1 MTTAAHTPDTERTR
15 EDLGRLRPDLVAG
28 YDAALPGARAAVLT
42 RLWGAIGREPLPGLG
57 NRATTG
63 GRLTVTL
70 AGGGTLTGPAAATAP
85 FAEADGQAEAER
97 EAATGPRPG
106 PVIDGPGGPIG
117 DPVRLA
123 RLAGWPDRFHAELA
137 NSVANLAL
145 ARANAFPTPTLKQLA
160 ADPEGLAT
168 AEQSVVD
175 GHPIHPLCRTRTGMS
190 TEEVLAYAP
199 EHRTIVELAEVRVPE
214 DRWYGEG
221 PPILTVHP
229 WQRDHVLDRHPGLRP
244 TGRTR
249 PARPLMSLR
258 TLAPVGR
265 RSQHV
270 KTAVDVQMTSAVRTV
285 SPAAVRNGPVVSVLL
300 HTLATDL
307 PGLTILRETFAG
319 AVLVDGE
326 PSRSLAYLAREA
338 PRQAPGEVVLPLAAL
353 AQPALQRDAVDAG
366 FGGDPVAFFATL
378 TRTVLPPLLV
388 MLHRGVALEAHGQN
402 TLVALTDGVPNRML
416 YRDLGGIRISPA
428 RLRRNGF
435 TLGVPELHGDLGTDD
450 PDALR
455 TKVVAAA
462 VSGALAEQIAV
473 LTRTHGVAPDL
484 LWGLVAAVARDTYA
498 RLGTGDVAGLFD
510 ATLPLKATTAMRLAA
525 DPLDDVWT
533 HLDNPMAGLR

>member
-1 MTTAAHTPDTERTR
+1 MTTAADVPDAARTR
-15 EDLGRLRPDLVAG
+15 DDLARLRPDLVAG
-28 YDAALPGARAAVLT
+28 YDTALPGARAAVLT
-42 RLWGAIGREPLPGLG
+42 RLWGAIGRETLPGLG
-57 NRATTG
+57 RRAWTG
-63 GRLTVTL
+63 DRLTVTMDD
-70 AGGGTLTGPAAATAP
+70 GGTLTGPAAATAP
-85 FAEADGQAEAER
+85 FAD
-97 EAATGPRPG
+97 AAGPVPGPRLEIHSP
-106 PVIDGPGGPIG
+106 DGAVT
-117 DPVRLA
+117 DPVHLA
-123 RLAGWPDRFHAELA
+123 RLTGMPERFRDELA
-137 NSVANLAL
+137 NSVANLTL

-160 ADPEGLAT
+160 DDPEGLAT

-175 GHPIHPLCRTRTGMS
+175 GHPIHPCCRTRAGLS
-190 TEEVLAYAP
+190 TEEILAYAP

-221 PPILTVHP
+221 PPILMVHP
-229 WQRDHVLDRHPGLRP
+229 WQRDHVLDAHPALRP

-338 PRQAPGEVVLPLAAL
+338 PRQAPGEVILPLAAL
-353 AQPALQRDAVDAG
+353 AQPALQKDAVDTG
-366 FGGDPVAFFATL
+366 FGGDPAAFLQAL
-378 TRTVLPPLLV
+378 VTRILPPLLV

-402 TLVALTDGVPNRML
+402 TLVALRDGVPTRVL

-428 RLRRNGF
+428 RLRHHGF
-435 TLGVPELHGDLGTDD
+435 TLGVPSLHGDLGTDD

-455 TKVVAAA
+455 TKLLASA
-462 VSGALAEQIAV
+462 VSGTIAEQIAV
-473 LTRTHGVAPDL
+473 LTRTHDVAPDP
-484 LWGLVAAVARDTYA
+484 LWGVVAAVARDTYD
-498 RLGTGDVAGLFD
+498 RLGTGDDAGLFH
-510 ATLPLKATTAMRLAA
+510 ATLPLKATTAMRLAT
-525 DPLDDVWT
+525 DPLDDAWT
-533 HLDNPMAGLR
+533 HLDNPMTGLR

>member
-1 MTTAAHTPDTERTR
+1 MTTAANTPDAERTR
-15 EDLGRLRPDLVAG
+15 DDLGRLRPDLVAD
-28 YDAALPGARAAVLT
+28 YEAALPGARAAVLG

-57 NRATTG
+57 NRSTRG

-85 FAEADGQAEAER
+85 FAETA
-97 EAATGPRPG
+97 PG
-106 PVIDGPGGPIG
+106 PAAGRSAGPDAGGDAGPGPLLDSPDGPVG
-117 DPVRLA
+117 DPVRVA
-123 RLAGWPDRFHAELA
+123 RIAGWPDRFRAELA

-175 GHPIHPLCRTRTGMS
+175 GHPIHPGCRTRTGMS

-221 PPILTVHP
+221 PPILMVHP
-229 WQRDHVLDRHPGLRP
+229 WQRDHVLDRHPELRP

-307 PGLTILRETFAG
+307 PGLTVLRETFAG

-353 AQPALQRDAVDAG
+353 AQPALQRDAVGTG
-366 FGGDPVAFFATL
+366 FGGDPVAFL
-378 TRTVLPPLLV
+378 TALARTVLPPLLV

-402 TLVALTDGVPNRML
+402 TLVALVDGVPTRLL
-416 YRDLGGIRISPA
+416 YRDLGGVRISP
-428 RLRRNGF
+428 
-435 TLGVPELHGDLGTDD
+435 
-450 PDALR
+450 
-455 TKVVAAA
+455 
-462 VSGALAEQIAV
+462 
-473 LTRTHGVAPDL
+473 
-484 LWGLVAAVARDTYA
+484 
-498 RLGTGDVAGLFD
+498 
-510 ATLPLKATTAMRLAA
+510 
-525 DPLDDVWT
+525 
-533 HLDNPMAGLR
+533 